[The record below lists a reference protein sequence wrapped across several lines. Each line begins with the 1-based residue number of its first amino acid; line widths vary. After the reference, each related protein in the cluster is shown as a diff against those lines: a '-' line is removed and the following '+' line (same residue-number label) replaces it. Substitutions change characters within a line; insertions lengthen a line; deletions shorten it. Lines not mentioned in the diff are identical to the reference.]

1 MNLPNKPM
9 NLAGA
14 FNASLRFS
22 IPCTRRL
29 IAAAV
34 FFLAPGYRQPCSLSA
49 RRLLAGSLGRLDN
62 FWRAMQVNEFRKD
75 GLGSHRM

>member
-1 MNLPNKPM
+1 M

-34 FFLAPGYRQPCSLSA
+34 FFCAWLPAALFLQRPQVI
-49 RRLLAGSLGRLDN
+49 GRVVG
-62 FWRAMQVNEFRKD
+62 Q
-75 GLGSHRM
+75 SHRMGCQNRKKEKWI